1 LYHSELTNQTS
12 HQNEAAML
20 QTNDRALKSRPT
32 PLGSTGT
39 GPTIIKS
46 TSQGPH
52 ARGRSAEDV
61 SNRPHSAIYK
71 TMVGLAVSFVV
82 SAWVFF
88 GNASHMGLILAIVC
102 VLFIMAIG
110 IPHILWRAGE
120 NETDPTE
127 QAPALGAWIR
137 SDFVTWTG
145 NQTSVTAAVEI
156 LLPITAVAV
165 GIMALGIVWAA
176 TQ

>member
-1 LYHSELTNQTS
+1 V
-12 HQNEAAML
+12 L
-20 QTNDRALKSRPT
+20 QINHRALKSRPT
-32 PLGSTGT
+32 PSDSTGT
-39 GPTIIKS
+39 GPTVIRS
-46 TSQGPH
+46 ECQGPQTPV
-52 ARGRSAEDV
+52 RSAERV

-71 TMVGLAVSFVV
+71 TMVGLALSFVV

-88 GNASHMGLILAIVC
+88 GSAAHMGLILAIVS

-120 NETDPTE
+120 METNPTE
-127 QAPALGAWIR
+127 QARIALGAWIR
-137 SDFVTWTG
+137 SDFATWTG

-156 LLPITAVAV
+156 LLPITAAAV

-176 TQ
+176 TR